1 MSTSNTT
8 EGAAAIAEE
17 MAQPRRSRRSV
28 WRQFR
33 RHKLALGG
41 LAVLV
46 IFSVGAAFAPVVA
59 WHGPNKV
66 NLDHVQQPPSLSHP
80 LGTDSAGR
88 DVFSRILHAGRVS
101 LSVGAVATLIS
112 VAIGTVVGLVSG
124 YAGGWIDNVLQ
135 RFTEYVMT
143 FPTLFALLV
152 LVSILGS
159 SVFIIMLI
167 IGILGWTGK
176 ARLVRG
182 QVLQGRE
189 LDYVAAA
196 RALGASDMR
205 ILFVHILP
213 AVVPFIVVAATLS
226 LAGAIIAESSS
237 ELPRVRGADTDGDVG
252 EYDDLRAVAAHDTE
266 RAVAVAL
273 ARRGHRRHGYCG
285 KLPGRRAPRRA
296 GPAPGDIGKWPREAC

>member
-124 YAGGWIDNVLQ
+124 YAGGWVDNVLQ

-196 RALGASDMR
+196 RALGATDMR

-213 AVVPFIVVAATLS
+213 AVIPFIVVAATLS
-226 LAGAIIAESSS
+226 LAGAIIAESSLS
-237 ELPRVRGADTDGDVG
+237 FLGFGVRIPTATWGNMMTSAQSLHTIRNELWLWLSPGVAIAATVIAVNFLGDGLRDALDPRQET
-252 EYDDLRAVAAHDTE
+252 
-266 RAVAVAL
+266 
-273 ARRGHRRHGYCG
+273 
-285 KLPGRRAPRRA
+285 
-296 GPAPGDIGKWPREAC
+296 

>member
-124 YAGGWIDNVLQ
+124 YAGGWVDNVLQ

-213 AVVPFIVVAATLS
+213 AVIPFIVVAATLS
-226 LAGAIIAESSS
+226 LAGAIIAESSLS
-237 ELPRVRGADTDGDVG
+237 FLGFGVRIPTATWGNMMTSAQSLHTIRNELWLWLSPGVAIAATVIAVNFLGDGLRDALDPRQET
-252 EYDDLRAVAAHDTE
+252 
-266 RAVAVAL
+266 
-273 ARRGHRRHGYCG
+273 
-285 KLPGRRAPRRA
+285 
-296 GPAPGDIGKWPREAC
+296 

>member
-196 RALGASDMR
+196 RALGATDMR

-226 LAGAIIAESSS
+226 LAGAIIAESSLS
-237 ELPRVRGADTDGDVG
+237 FLGFGVRIPTATWGNMMTSAQSLHTIRNELWLWLSPGVAIAATVIAVNFLGDGLRDALDPRQET
-252 EYDDLRAVAAHDTE
+252 
-266 RAVAVAL
+266 
-273 ARRGHRRHGYCG
+273 
-285 KLPGRRAPRRA
+285 
-296 GPAPGDIGKWPREAC
+296 

>member
-8 EGAAAIAEE
+8 EGASAVAEE

-196 RALGASDMR
+196 RALGATDMR

-213 AVVPFIVVAATLS
+213 AVIPFIVVAATLS
-226 LAGAIIAESSS
+226 LAGAIIAESSLS
-237 ELPRVRGADTDGDVG
+237 FLGFGVRIPTATWGNMMTSAQSLHTIRNELWLWLSPGVAIAATVIAVNFLGDGLRDALDPRQET
-252 EYDDLRAVAAHDTE
+252 
-266 RAVAVAL
+266 
-273 ARRGHRRHGYCG
+273 
-285 KLPGRRAPRRA
+285 
-296 GPAPGDIGKWPREAC
+296 

>member
-1 MSTSNTT
+1 M
-8 EGAAAIAEE
+8 
-17 MAQPRRSRRSV
+17 
-28 WRQFR
+28 
-33 RHKLALGG
+33 
-41 LAVLV
+41 LV

-196 RALGASDMR
+196 RALGATDMR

-213 AVVPFIVVAATLS
+213 AVIPFIVVAATLS
-226 LAGAIIAESSS
+226 LAGAIIAESSLS
-237 ELPRVRGADTDGDVG
+237 FLGFGVRIPTATWGNMMTSAQSLHTIRNELWLWLSPGVAIAATVIAVNFLGDGLRDALDPRQET
-252 EYDDLRAVAAHDTE
+252 
-266 RAVAVAL
+266 
-273 ARRGHRRHGYCG
+273 
-285 KLPGRRAPRRA
+285 
-296 GPAPGDIGKWPREAC
+296 

>member
-1 MSTSNTT
+1 MSTSNTGGGT
-8 EGAAAIAEE
+8 AAVAEE

-28 WRQFR
+28 WRQFTK
-33 RHKLALGG
+33 HKLALVGLGVLVVFG
-41 LAVLV
+41 LA
-46 IFSVGAAFAPVVA
+46 SAFAPVVA

-66 NLDHVQQPPSLSHP
+66 NLDHVQKPPSWSHP

-101 LSVGAVATLIS
+101 LSVGVVATLIS
-112 VAIGTVVGLVSG
+112 VFIGTAIGLVSG

-135 RFTEYVMT
+135 RFTEYVMN

-159 SVFIIMLI
+159 SVFIIMII
-167 IGILGWTGK
+167 IGVLGWTGK

-213 AVVPFIVVAATLS
+213 AVIPFIVVAATLS
-226 LAGAIIAESSS
+226 LAGAIIAESSLS
-237 ELPRVRGADTDGDVG
+237 FLGFGVRIPTATWGNMMTSAQSLHTIRNELWLWLSPGVAIATTVIAVNFLGDGLRDALDPRQET
-252 EYDDLRAVAAHDTE
+252 
-266 RAVAVAL
+266 
-273 ARRGHRRHGYCG
+273 
-285 KLPGRRAPRRA
+285 
-296 GPAPGDIGKWPREAC
+296 

>member
-124 YAGGWIDNVLQ
+124 YSGGWVDNVLQ

-213 AVVPFIVVAATLS
+213 AVIPFIVVAATLS
-226 LAGAIIAESSS
+226 LAGAIIAESSLS
-237 ELPRVRGADTDGDVG
+237 FLGFGVRIPTATWGNMMTSAQSLHTIRNELWLWLSPGVAIAATVIAVNFLGDGLRDALDPRQET
-252 EYDDLRAVAAHDTE
+252 
-266 RAVAVAL
+266 
-273 ARRGHRRHGYCG
+273 
-285 KLPGRRAPRRA
+285 
-296 GPAPGDIGKWPREAC
+296 